1 MFQNKMIAK
10 YTAIIE
16 LQEKFAKKVITY
28 DYLNNFDTICS
39 IDVSYKDRNAF
50 CSVVIVDK
58 NTLEIIEIEHEKSTI
73 EYPYIPGLFI
83 SREGKPL
90 LKTLRLLKNS
100 YDVLLIDGQGN
111 LYPRKF
117 GLACYIGI
125 ILDKPTIG
133 VAKNL
138 LCGLTLEN
146 NYIEQ
151 DKEILGYKV
160 RRNNKNGIYIS
171 IGHKISLETAVNIII
186 KLTKKNEFM
195 PEP

>member
-1 MFQNKMIAK
+1 M
-10 YTAIIE
+10 
-16 LQEKFAKKVITY
+16 KKVQQNIH
-28 DYLNNFDTICS
+28 IS
-39 IDVSYKDRNAF
+39 QW
-50 CSVVIVDK
+50 
-58 NTLEIIEIEHEKSTI
+58 
-73 EYPYIPGLFI
+73 LFI
-83 SREGKPL
+83 SREGKSL

-111 LYPRKF
+111 VHPRKF

-151 DKEILGYKV
+151 DKEILGQKV
-160 RRNNKNGIYIS
+160 RRNNKNDIYIS

-195 PEP
+195 PEPLRIADINSKQYRNFKQK

>member
-1 MFQNKMIAK
+1 M
-10 YTAIIE
+10 
-16 LQEKFAKKVITY
+16 KKVQQNIH
-28 DYLNNFDTICS
+28 IS
-39 IDVSYKDRNAF
+39 QW
-50 CSVVIVDK
+50 
-58 NTLEIIEIEHEKSTI
+58 
-73 EYPYIPGLFI
+73 LFI

-111 LYPRKF
+111 LHPRKF
-117 GLACYIGI
+117 GLACYIDI

-151 DKEILGYKV
+151 DKEILGQKV
-160 RRNNKNGIYIS
+160 RRNNKNDIYIS
-171 IGHKISLETAVNIII
+171 IGHKISLETSVNIII
-186 KLTKKNEFM
+186 KLTKKMNLCQNL
-195 PEP
+195 

>member
-1 MFQNKMIAK
+1 M
-10 YTAIIE
+10 
-16 LQEKFAKKVITY
+16 KKVQQNIH
-28 DYLNNFDTICS
+28 IS
-39 IDVSYKDRNAF
+39 QW
-50 CSVVIVDK
+50 
-58 NTLEIIEIEHEKSTI
+58 
-73 EYPYIPGLFI
+73 LFI

-111 LYPRKF
+111 LHPRKF
-117 GLACYIGI
+117 GLACYIDI

-151 DKEILGYKV
+151 DKEILGQKV
-160 RRNNKNGIYIS
+160 RRNNKNDIYIS
-171 IGHKISLETAVNIII
+171 IGHKISLETSVNIII

-195 PEP
+195 PEPLRIAEINSKQYRNFKQK